1 MENPV
6 AEIPEII
13 HLLCQSPPHLQAM
26 TLQRYFTPSA
36 SFAHPFCRTGSYDI
50 TEYFEGGRLERV
62 LNSTGMGGVVKEVG
76 NSRGLIGGIYRW
88 YKILSPKIELEVDS
102 VAYDEKAF
110 TLYVSIHQKFRI
122 PYIPFFS
129 APVSLVTVLKLVPR
143 SFKGSDKKQ
152 SYLIASQNDLYQVN
166 EFFKFFS
173 LFRVLYYGLMVFQF
187 VATAVCVIGQAVLR
201 PVVWWEEGMVGRHGE
216 RQGQVLEEIKE

>member
-1 MENPV
+1 
-6 AEIPEII
+6 
-13 HLLCQSPPHLQAM
+13 M

-102 VAYDEKAF
+102 VGMFLNLIHTGNAMILQVQEA
-110 TLYVSIHQKFRI
+110 VS
-122 PYIPFFS
+122 
-129 APVSLVTVLKLVPR
+129 
-143 SFKGSDKKQ
+143 
-152 SYLIASQNDLYQVN
+152 
-166 EFFKFFS
+166 
-173 LFRVLYYGLMVFQF
+173 
-187 VATAVCVIGQAVLR
+187 
-201 PVVWWEEGMVGRHGE
+201 
-216 RQGQVLEEIKE
+216 